1 MSFQQKVLQL
11 VLCCYNILHLETQQF
26 RQVKLVFLQPN
37 ISVRGF
43 YRHTWFPNEPKVFKR
58 REKLSKIKEKMKE
71 ISGERI
77 QREITPPWTSGEVQQ
92 EPELKRIGN

>member
-11 VLCCYNILHLETQQF
+11 VLCCYNILHLQTQQF

-43 YRHTWFPNEPKVFKR
+43 YSHTWFPNEPKVFKR

-71 ISGERI
+71 VSGERE
-77 QREITPPWTSGEVQQ
+77 RDHTSPWTTGEVQQ
-92 EPELKRIGN
+92 ESEWKRIGN